1 MHFNRESYVYIR
13 GGSRILVWEGHWQG
27 IWGTEAPVGG
37 LEAKPPE
44 ARGVRRI
51 SFWEGQSPWWGCRGA
66 KPPLKLKA
74 ICCETP

>member
-1 MHFNRESYVYIR
+1 MDLLCPG

-51 SFWEGQSPWWGCRGA
+51 SFWAPGGDAGGA